1 MRKMNVLITGISKG
15 LGLSLAKEYF
25 QYGDNVFGI
34 SRSVSL
40 EIPEGVRHIIADIT
54 LDQSKDIIR
63 NLLNDVPCIDVLINN
78 AGCGSS
84 GFRAD
89 NVEISELSYQI
100 QLHCVGAFR
109 VIQCVLSKLHKSEH
123 PKIINITSRLGS
135 IRQHLAGEFAGRKF
149 SYPYRIAKC
158 AQNMLTVCM
167 KDDDSLDD
175 IIVAAINPGLLRT
188 DSGSSDAEHTAEE
201 AAHNIIELIK
211 TIKNFG
217 IYHAFNE
224 KTFF

>member
-1 MRKMNVLITGISKG
+1 MNVLITGISRG
-15 LGLSLAKEYF
+15 LGLALAKEYF
-25 QYGDNVFGI
+25 QHGDNVFGV
-34 SRSVSL
+34 SRSVPVEL
-40 EIPEGVRHIIADIT
+40 PEGVRYQSADIT
-54 LDQSKDIIR
+54 LDESKNIIE
-63 NLLNDVPCIDVLINN
+63 NFVNDVPCIDVLINN

-89 NVEISELSYQI
+89 DVKVSELSYQI

-109 VIQCVLSKLHKSEH
+109 VVQAILPKLHKSAK

-135 IRQHLAGEFAGRKF
+135 IRQHLAGEFAGREF

-167 KDDDSLDD
+167 EGDQSLDD
-175 IIVAAINPGLLRT
+175 IVIAAINPGLLNT
-188 DSGSSDAEHTAEE
+188 DSGSNDAEYTAEE
-201 AAHNIIELIK
+201 AAHNIIGLIQ
-211 TIKNFG
+211 TIEDFG